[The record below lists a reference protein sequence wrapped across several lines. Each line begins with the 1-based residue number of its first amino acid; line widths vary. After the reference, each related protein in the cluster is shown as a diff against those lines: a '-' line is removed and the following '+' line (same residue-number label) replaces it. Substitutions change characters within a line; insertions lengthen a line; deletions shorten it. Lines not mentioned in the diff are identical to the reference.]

1 MSKGIRQ
8 TTLANVKLVVV
19 KIGSAVL
26 TKEGRLNFSFFTRF
40 AAEIADLRGQGY
52 RFVVVTSGAVAAGLE
67 ALGFS
72 APPLTIPEKQACA
85 AVGQLRLMRQYEMEF
100 AVHKVVV
107 AQVLLTADDI
117 RNRRRY
123 LNARNTLQA
132 LFEREILPLVN
143 ENDTVVV
150 REIKFG
156 DNDNLAA
163 LLTSLAEV
171 DLLLLLTDL
180 DGVYDCDPKAS
191 GTASLIPLIDEVDDE
206 VTAFACVG
214 KSSVGTGGMLSKLE
228 AARKAAA
235 YGIPSVIANG
245 QRSGVMARVLAGEDE
260 GTIFL
265 PRTNRLSC
273 RQHWLAYAV
282 EPKGSLYLD
291 KGAVKALLERGTS
304 LLPKGVVKVEG
315 DFGVGDPV
323 SCRDP
328 EGVEIARGL
337 VTYNASDINR
347 IAGLHSREIAGCL
360 GYDAGADVIHRDNL
374 ARL

>member
-100 AVHKVVV
+100 AAHKVVV

-156 DNDNLAA
+156 
-163 LLTSLAEV
+163 
-171 DLLLLLTDL
+171 
-180 DGVYDCDPKAS
+180 
-191 GTASLIPLIDEVDDE
+191 
-206 VTAFACVG
+206 
-214 KSSVGTGGMLSKLE
+214 
-228 AARKAAA
+228 
-235 YGIPSVIANG
+235 
-245 QRSGVMARVLAGEDE
+245 
-260 GTIFL
+260 
-265 PRTNRLSC
+265 
-273 RQHWLAYAV
+273 
-282 EPKGSLYLD
+282 
-291 KGAVKALLERGTS
+291 
-304 LLPKGVVKVEG
+304 
-315 DFGVGDPV
+315 
-323 SCRDP
+323 
-328 EGVEIARGL
+328 
-337 VTYNASDINR
+337 
-347 IAGLHSREIAGCL
+347 
-360 GYDAGADVIHRDNL
+360 
-374 ARL
+374 